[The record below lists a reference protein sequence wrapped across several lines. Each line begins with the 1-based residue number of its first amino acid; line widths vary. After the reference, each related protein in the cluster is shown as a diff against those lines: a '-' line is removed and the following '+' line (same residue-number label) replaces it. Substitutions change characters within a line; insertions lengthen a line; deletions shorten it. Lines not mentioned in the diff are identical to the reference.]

1 MYFAEARPG
10 EKEGI
15 AQFFGLNLGVKG
27 LESM

>member
-1 MYFAEARPG
+1 MYFVKARPE

-27 LESM
+27 LEGM